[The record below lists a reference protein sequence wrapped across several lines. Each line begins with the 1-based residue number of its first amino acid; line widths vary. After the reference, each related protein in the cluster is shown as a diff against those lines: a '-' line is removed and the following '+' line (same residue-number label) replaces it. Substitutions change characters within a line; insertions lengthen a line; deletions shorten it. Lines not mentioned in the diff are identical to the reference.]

1 MSLQRGFLGFFS
13 QDLRVSDNL
22 ETNFYVTFSDWGFI
36 ALASSVNPYLKLTV
50 RASLLLQII
59 RGVFFFF
66 VRLRV
71 QPEGEEFP
79 CPPSVDRF
87 FFF

>member
-1 MSLQRGFLGFFS
+1 MRTLCGLRWECVFTKRPPGFFS

-22 ETNFYVTFSDWGFI
+22 ETHFYVTFSDWGFI
-36 ALASSVNPYLKLTV
+36 ALASRVNPYLKLTV

-66 VRLRV
+66 
-71 QPEGEEFP
+71 
-79 CPPSVDRF
+79 CPP
-87 FFF
+87 